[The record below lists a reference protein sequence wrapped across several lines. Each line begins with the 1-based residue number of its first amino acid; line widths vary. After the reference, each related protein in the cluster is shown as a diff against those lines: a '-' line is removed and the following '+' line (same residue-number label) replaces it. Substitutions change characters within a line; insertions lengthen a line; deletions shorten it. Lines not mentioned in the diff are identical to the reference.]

1 MGATEMNKLAAN
13 IIDLPSPKKEHA
25 PALLLLTFA
34 FPMCT
39 VFTVVN
45 ETDLLQSHVRF
56 LLRSNIN

>member
-1 MGATEMNKLAAN
+1 MNKLAG
-13 IIDLPSPKKEHA
+13 IDLPSPKNEHA

-56 LLRSNIN
+56 LLRSNMN